1 MRSYKLLV
9 LAALI
14 IGVVFVSGCTT
25 NPTGSVVD
33 TGQQTTEQPKEEV
46 SAAIISAPSSA
57 RTGDKLIF
65 SWRVEGP
72 STTIPHT
79 AIHYDYVPHPNVF
92 EGTTPEGSGY
102 PKFTQEFAQGQFSIP
117 NTFTASI
124 TAEKA
129 GTLYYRGHAIV
140 NGEQYWT
147 EEESVYIAEEKPKEQ
162 QTTQQPKM
170 PANIDY
176 TLEADDNGFYMEG
189 GRRISSIIVDRNREV
204 NILFK
209 VRTDDVY
216 YGGLDFRGCGMNT
229 GAKPGESAVF
239 SFVADNPCTITS
251 YWPSSGVTKQTL
263 DIRVTSTEPGTFPR
277 GSSGGGGY

>member
-14 IGVVFVSGCTT
+14 IGVVFVSGCQTS
-25 NPTGSVVD
+25 PTGSTID
-33 TGQQTTEQPKEEV
+33 TGQQTTEQPEESV
-46 SAAIISAPSSA
+46 SVSIASAPSSA
-57 RTGDKLIF
+57 RAGDKITF
-65 SWRVEGP
+65 SWGVEGP

-79 AIHYDYVPHPNVF
+79 AVHYDYAPHPNVF

-102 PKFTQEFAQGQFSIP
+102 PKFTQDFAQGQFNIP
-117 NTFTASI
+117 RTFTASI
-124 TAEKA
+124 TADKA

-147 EEESVYIAEEKPKEQ
+147 EEESIYIAAEKPKEQ
-162 QTTQQPKM
+162 PTPKM

-189 GRRISSIIVDRNREV
+189 GRKISSIIVDRNREV

-229 GAKPGESAVF
+229 GAKPGESAVL

-263 DIRVTSTEPGTFPR
+263 EIRVTGSEPGSFPR
-277 GSSGGGGY
+277 SSGGGGY